1 MKKND
6 INTNPVFKTPAEYV
20 KLQDA
25 YIAEKG
31 DTVSVFADIGY
42 EMGSTNSFTYS
53 DKITT
58 KAALSSETAAW
69 EAKSNVA
76 LNDCAKESTWTLKVA
91 ASATGNGAAWT
102 VAISDAKCKV
112 LTPQFESLQ
121 RGTAKSGGTDNANTN
136 TNTGTGDGG

>member
-1 MKKND
+1 MIERAMFVSKSSP
-6 INTNPVFKTPAEYV
+6 TYV

-31 DTVSVFADIGY
+31 DTVSVFTDIGY

-53 DKITT
+53 DKISA

-136 TNTGTGDGG
+136 TNTGTGDNG